1 MSKKITISQAAELFK
16 ALGANVVVVAD
27 DAKADT
33 DVDIEAITEE
43 AETSIVEQHRPAIE
57 QELNEKADKAAAA
70 RLGKM
75 EAAKISQLFGIPK
88 KELEGKPLDEMLA
101 KAKETIST
109 ATSTEK
115 EQYELQ
121 LKAFQE
127 EKEAELNELRTQ
139 LEKSTKMYK
148 DRDIYDNL
156 SGVIGK
162 VPRTGGD
169 PTLQSKQF
177 RAWLEHEKGL
187 TLDVDDNKA
196 LSLKKDGKLA
206 LNEKNKPYDIEVLAR
221 EFSEGMGILAKDTS
235 HVDPK
240 DVDKDKKRTTVA
252 ADDNDPLAAIKGW
265 AEA

>member
-43 AETSIVEQHRPAIE
+43 AEASIVEQHKPAIE
-57 QELNEKADKAAAA
+57 QELNEKADRAAAA

-75 EAAKISQLFGIPK
+75 EAAKIAQVFGIPK

-101 KAKETIST
+101 KVKETVST

-115 EQYELQ
+115 EEYEQRLANLQ
-121 LKAFQE
+121 S
-127 EKEAELNELRTQ
+127 EKEEELTALRNELEQ
-139 LEKSTKMYK
+139 STKKYK
-148 DRDIYDNL
+148 DRDINDNL

-169 PTLQSKQF
+169 PVLQSKQF

-187 TLDVDDNKA
+187 TPDVDDNKS

-206 LNEKNKPYDIEVLAR
+206 LNEKNKPFDIEVLAR

-235 HVDPK
+235 HVAPN
-240 DVDKDKKRTTVA
+240 DVGKGKKPATVV
-252 ADDNDPLAAIKGW
+252 ADDNDPLANIKSW